1 VRAVDPG
8 RATPLLLAGLVPAGG
23 AAPLHVLP
31 CGAPLRL
38 VLRGTML
45 GPASLGAG
53 PFRTM
58 PFRPVPP
65 RAMALR
71 PVPAILAAFGPR
83 WPEASARVAAFA
95 PLRLG
100 GRAVMGAER
109 ACFAPFAPSGPVGPA
124 RMLAVHGASPYY
136 PPDIDSASRSS
147 AGFRAGG
154 RGGLLCIAYWTLTGT
169 GGLK

>member
-1 VRAVDPG
+1 
-8 RATPLLLAGLVPAGG
+8 
-23 AAPLHVLP
+23 
-31 CGAPLRL
+31 
-38 VLRGTML
+38 
-45 GPASLGAG
+45 
-53 PFRTM
+53 
-58 PFRPVPP
+58 
-65 RAMALR
+65 
-71 PVPAILAAFGPR
+71 
-83 WPEASARVAAFA
+83 
-95 PLRLG
+95 
-100 GRAVMGAER
+100 MGAER